1 MRYSAWKYIPFLVVF
16 SINRVDAQPSVSP
29 EQPAQQIAANK
40 VVTSNDQA
48 MIAQAESRLTS
59 EKVATLADGISFLLD
74 VDMSKVIAQQMAT
87 LFTDLERQLRD
98 NKLKFNSLSH
108 RHDTITLKFAHHQ
121 DLSVAASFLMTNMA
135 NQFNVLPLITKNGP
149 ILKLTYKETEIQQI
163 QSDIL
168 NQNMMSL
175 RNRIKALGISESMVR
190 PQANNRIEVKL
201 IGVQDP
207 MFIKPL
213 LARPL
218 ALEFRMVSDLND
230 QIIDPST
237 GQMTGTST
245 PETEIFALDSL
256 DSGKYILL
264 DRTHLLTDEHIQS
277 ISTNHEQP
285 SGLALVSVNLNS
297 TGTKLMI
304 DATRTAI
311 GKRMAILLIENKL
324 RMTSIADPETGE
336 MIATPMP
343 YTESVVISAA
353 TINDVLGSRFSIN
366 AKSIE
371 EANKLALLLRSGR
384 FTAPM
389 SLIETRIMEPSTRQ

>member
-29 EQPAQQIAANK
+29 EQPALQIAATK

-59 EKVATLADGISFLLD
+59 EKVATLAGGISFLLD

-108 RHDTITLKFAHHQ
+108 RHDTITLKFAHPQ

-353 TINDVLGSRFSIN
+353 TINDVLGSRFNIN

-384 FTAPM
+384 FAAPM